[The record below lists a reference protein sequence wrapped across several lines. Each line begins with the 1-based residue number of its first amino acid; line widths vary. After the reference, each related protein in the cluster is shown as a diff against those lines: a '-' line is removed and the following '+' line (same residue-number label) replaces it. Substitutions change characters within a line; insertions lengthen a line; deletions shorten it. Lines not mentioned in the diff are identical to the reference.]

1 VPSVKLN
8 PHLRAFSQQHALPR
22 IDFEFWRRVGLPAK
36 IEEMSFE
43 HFLVP
48 KHVLISKEQAAEL
61 LKKYN
66 LTLDLLPK
74 ISKDDAAMI
83 GLNPEKN
90 DLVKI
95 VRNSPTAGK
104 TVYYRRVV

>member
-1 VPSVKLN
+1 MNLRGFSQEHGFRRSQKRSEGLSLPVKLVEKSYN
-8 PHLRAFSQQHALPR
+8 
-22 IDFEFWRRVGLPAK
+22 
-36 IEEMSFE
+36 

-48 KHVLISKEQAAEL
+48 EHIMLSKEQAAEL

-74 ISKDDAAMI
+74 ISSKDAAI
-83 GLNPEKN
+83 AEYNPVKDEII
-90 DLVKI
+90 KI

-104 TVYYRRVV
+104 TVYYRRVI

>member
-1 VPSVKLN
+1 MPVKSVEKSYN
-8 PHLRAFSQQHALPR
+8 
-22 IDFEFWRRVGLPAK
+22 
-36 IEEMSFE
+36 

-48 KHVLISKEQAAEL
+48 KQVMLSKEQAAEL

-74 ISKDDAAMI
+74 ISIKDAAI
-83 GLNPEKN
+83 AELIPQKDEI
-90 DLVKI
+90 VKVI
-95 VRNSPTAGK
+95 RNSPTAGK